1 MAFKFSENSLFAVL
15 LRSPWWYSVLIGLFF
30 IALSMVLFDGRYVLL
45 GLFSAMPFFG
55 IAGFAGF
62 KQAKLPSKNR
72 VREIAEQAPKMQA
85 AEIAEKIADN
95 YRQRRFDVEK
105 LNSKGS
111 ELFLERGNQKIV
123 LSSKRFK
130 VGNTGV
136 EPLKQL
142 LELGSKHEAR
152 RYLYVVLGEIS
163 KAATEYAQ
171 QNDIEIIRA
180 NTLAAYF
187 DGQVQID

>member
-1 MAFKFSENSLFAVL
+1 MAFKVSDNSLFAVL
-15 LRSPWWYSVLIGLFF
+15 LRSPWWYSVLVGLFF
-30 IALSMVLFDGRYVLL
+30 IAVSMVLFGGRYVLL

-62 KQAKLPSKNR
+62 KQARLPSKSR
-72 VREIAEQAPKMQA
+72 IKEITEQAPKMSA
-85 AEIAEKIADN
+85 AEIAEKIANN
-95 YRQRRFDVEK
+95 YKERRFDIEK

-130 VGNTGV
+130 VNNTGV

-142 LELGSKHEAR
+142 VELGSKHDAR
-152 RYLYVVLGEIS
+152 RYLYVVLGELS
-163 KAATEYAQ
+163 KAAAEYAQ
-171 QNDIEIIRA
+171 QNDIEIVRA